1 MNKQEF
7 FLSIEPTAEEI
18 AAAEAEVKN
27 KMRAPVRGAAKKTG
41 AELARAHKDFQARA
55 YRLWLEATN
64 PAALEIYDEA
74 NRLEAAGGKR
84 WFSDCGKHN
93 RVYLSGDKYFDA
105 RTGEFKE

>member
-18 AAAEAEVKN
+18 AAAEAQLKN
-27 KMRAPVRGAAKKTG
+27 HGRAPARGMPKSG
-41 AELARAHKDFQARA
+41 APLARNHKDFQARA

-84 WFSDCGKHN
+84 WISDCGKHN

-105 RTGEFKE
+105 NTGEFKE